1 MSRRFDLFVIFAE
14 MRTGSNLL
22 EASLNGVPGLTC
34 HGEAFNPHFI
44 GYPKAETMLG
54 VTLAERAEDPGALLA
69 AMRAAPGLNGFRFF
83 HDHDPR
89 VLDDV
94 LDDPRCAKVILTR
107 NPVESYVSLK
117 IARQTGQWKLGD
129 ARHQKT
135 SQVLFEAEE
144 FTDHLAGLQAFQV
157 QLQRA
162 LQLGGQTAFYVDYE
176 DIQDVAVL
184 NGLGRFLGAEGGVPG
199 LATSLVKQNPEPLDS
214 KVANFGAME
223 AALARLDRFN
233 LTRTPN
239 FEPRRGPAVP
249 SFVAAAR
256 APLLFMPVKAGP
268 VAQVLGWLAAL
279 DEDGAL
285 QAEFTRKS
293 LRQWL
298 RAHPLH
304 RSFTVLRHPVRRAHE
319 AFCTCIL
326 NGRYTDL
333 REVLRKTYKLPLPP
347 VARVAQM
354 DLAAH
359 RAAFAAFAR
368 FLKGHLAGQT
378 SVRIDAAWA
387 SQAAVLQGFAQFALP
402 DIIMREDRLAE
413 DLAHLAAS
421 VGRPAPA
428 LPAAEPEP
436 APFALAEVMT
446 GEIEALLREAY
457 QRDYIAFGFG
467 DWQPSL
473 AVT

>member
-22 EASLNGVPGLTC
+22 EASLNGVPGVAC
-34 HGEAFNPHFI
+34 HGETFNPHFM
-44 GYPKAETMLG
+44 GHPKTDSLLG
-54 VTLAERAEDPGALLA
+54 VTLAKRAEDPAALLA

-89 VLDDV
+89 VLDEV

-107 NPVESYVSLK
+107 NPVDSYVSLQ

-135 SQVLFEAEE
+135 SQVLFDAEE
-144 FTDHLAGLQAFQV
+144 FTAHLAGLQEF
-157 QLQRA
+157 QLQLLRA
-162 LQLGGQTAFYVDYE
+162 LQVGGQTAFYVDYE

-184 NGLGRFLGAEGGVPG
+184 NGLARFLGAEGGVQG
-199 LATSLVKQNPEPLDS
+199 LATSLVKQNPEPLES

-256 APLLFMPVKAGP
+256 APLLFMPIKAGP
-268 VAQVLGWLAAL
+268 VAQVRDWLAAL
-279 DEDGAL
+279 DEGPL
-285 QAEFTRKS
+285 QQDFTQKS

-298 RAHPLH
+298 RGHPGH
-304 RSFTVLRHPVRRAHE
+304 RSFTVLRHPVPRAHA
-319 AFCTCIL
+319 AFCDYIL
-326 NGRYTDL
+326 NGQYAEV

-347 VARVAQM
+347 VAKVAKM
-354 DLAAH
+354 DLESH

-387 SQAAVLQGFAQFALP
+387 SQAAVLQGFGQFAMP
-402 DIIMREDRLAE
+402 DLITREDRLVE
-413 DLAHLAAS
+413 DLGHLAEA
-421 VGRPAPA
+421 VGRKTPPLPAPA
-428 LPAAEPEP
+428 PQA

-446 GEIEALLREAY
+446 EEIEALLREAY
-457 QRDYIAFGFG
+457 LRDYVAFGFG
-467 DWQPSL
+467 GWQP
-473 AVT
+473 

>member
-1 MSRRFDLFVIFAE
+1 MKRRFDLFVIFAE

-34 HGEAFNPHFI
+34 HGEAFNPHFM
-44 GYPKAETMLG
+44 GHPKTDSLLG
-54 VTLAERAEDPGALLA
+54 VGLSKRAEDPGALLA

-89 VLDDV
+89 VLDEV

-107 NPVESYVSLK
+107 NPVESYVSLQ

-135 SQVLFEAEE
+135 SQVLFDAGE
-144 FTDHLAGLQAFQV
+144 FTGHLAGLQEF
-157 QLQRA
+157 QLQLLRA
-162 LQLGGQTAFYVDYE
+162 LQVGGQTAFYVDYE

-184 NGLGRFLGAEGGVPG
+184 NGLARFLGAEGGVQG
-199 LATSLVKQNPEPLDS
+199 LATTLVKQNPEPMES

-249 SFVAAAR
+249 SFVAAAQ
-256 APLLFMPVKAGP
+256 APLLFMPIKAGP
-268 VAQVLGWLAAL
+268 VAQVRGWLAAL
-279 DEDGAL
+279 DEGAL
-285 QAEFTRKS
+285 QEEFTQKS

-298 RAHPLH
+298 RGHPGH
-304 RSFTVLRHPVRRAHE
+304 RSFTVLRHPVPRAHA
-319 AFCTCIL
+319 AFCDHIL
-326 NGRYTDL
+326 NGQYAEV

-347 VARVAQM
+347 VAKVAKM
-354 DLAAH
+354 DLEEH
-359 RAAFAAFAR
+359 RAAFAGFAR

-387 SQAAVLQGFAQFALP
+387 SQAAVLQGFAQFAMP
-402 DIIMREDRLAE
+402 DLIAREDRLAE
-413 DLAHLAAS
+413 DLGHLAEA

-428 LPAAEPEP
+428 LPGPAVQT

-446 GEIEALLREAY
+446 EEIEALLREAY
-457 QRDYIAFGFG
+457 QRDYVAFGFG
-467 DWQPSL
+467 GWQP
-473 AVT
+473 

>member
-1 MSRRFDLFVIFAE
+1 MSRRFDMFVIFAE

-22 EASLNGVPGLTC
+22 EASLNGVPGVAC
-34 HGEAFNPHFI
+34 HGEAFNPHFM
-44 GYPKAETMLG
+44 GHPKTDSLLG
-54 VTLAERAEDPGALLA
+54 VTLAKRAEDPAALLA

-89 VLDDV
+89 VLDEV

-107 NPVESYVSLK
+107 NPVESYVSLQ

-135 SQVLFEAEE
+135 SQVLFDAEE
-144 FTDHLAGLQAFQV
+144 FTAHLAGLQEF
-157 QLQRA
+157 QLQLLRA
-162 LQLGGQTAFYVDYE
+162 LQVGGQTAFYVDYE

-184 NGLGRFLGAEGGVPG
+184 NGLARFLGAEGGVQG
-199 LATSLVKQNPEPLDS
+199 LATSLVKQNPEPLES

-233 LTRTPN
+233 LNRTPN

-256 APLLFMPVKAGP
+256 APLLFMPIKAGP
-268 VAQVLGWLAAL
+268 VAQVRDWLAAL
-279 DEDGAL
+279 DEGPL
-285 QAEFTRKS
+285 QEEFTQKS

-298 RAHPLH
+298 RGHPGH
-304 RSFTVLRHPVRRAHE
+304 RSFTVLRHPVARAHA
-319 AFCTCIL
+319 AFCDHIL
-326 NGRYTDL
+326 NGQYAEV

-347 VARVAQM
+347 VAKIAKM
-354 DLAAH
+354 DLEAH
-359 RAAFAAFAR
+359 RAAFAGFAR

-387 SQAAVLQGFAQFALP
+387 SQAAVLQGFGQFAMP
-402 DIIMREDRLAE
+402 DLIAREDRLVE
-413 DLAHLAAS
+413 DLGHLAEA

-428 LPAAEPEP
+428 LAAPAPQT

-446 GEIEALLREAY
+446 EEIEALLCEAY
-457 QRDYIAFGFG
+457 QRDYVAFGFG
-467 DWQPSL
+467 GWQP
-473 AVT
+473 

>member
-1 MSRRFDLFVIFAE
+1 MSRRFDMFVIFAE

-34 HGEAFNPHFI
+34 HGEAFNPHFM
-44 GYPKAETMLG
+44 GHPKTDSLLG
-54 VTLAERAEDPGALLA
+54 VTLAKRAEDPAALLA

-89 VLDDV
+89 VLDEV

-107 NPVESYVSLK
+107 NPVESYVSLQ

-135 SQVLFEAEE
+135 SQVLFDAEE
-144 FTDHLAGLQAFQV
+144 FTGHLAGLQEF
-157 QLQRA
+157 QLQLLRA
-162 LQLGGQTAFYVDYE
+162 LQVGGQTAFYVDYE

-184 NGLGRFLGAEGGVPG
+184 SGLARFLGAEGGVQG
-199 LATSLVKQNPEPLDS
+199 LATSLVKQNPEPLES

-256 APLLFMPVKAGP
+256 APLLFMPIKAGP
-268 VAQVLGWLAAL
+268 VAQVRGWLASL
-279 DEDGAL
+279 DEGAL
-285 QAEFTRKS
+285 QEEFTQKS

-298 RAHPLH
+298 RGHPGH
-304 RSFTVLRHPVRRAHE
+304 RSFTVLRHPVARAHA
-319 AFCTCIL
+319 AFCDHIL
-326 NGRYTDL
+326 NGQYAEV

-347 VARVAQM
+347 VAKVAKM
-354 DLAAH
+354 DLEAH
-359 RAAFAAFAR
+359 RAAFAGFAR

-387 SQAAVLQGFAQFALP
+387 SQAAVLQGFAQFAMP
-402 DIIMREDRLAE
+402 DLIAREDRLAE
-413 DLAHLAAS
+413 DLGHLAEA

-428 LPAAEPEP
+428 LPAPVAQT

-446 GEIEALLREAY
+446 EEIEALLREAY
-457 QRDYIAFGFG
+457 QRDYVAFGFG
-467 DWQPSL
+467 GWS
-473 AVT
+473 A

>member
-1 MSRRFDLFVIFAE
+1 MSRRFDMFVIFAE

-22 EASLNGVPGLTC
+22 EASLNGVPGVAC
-34 HGEAFNPHFI
+34 HGEAFNPHFM
-44 GYPKAETMLG
+44 GHPKTDSLLG
-54 VTLAERAEDPGALLA
+54 VTLAKRAEDPAALLA

-89 VLDDV
+89 VLDEV

-107 NPVESYVSLK
+107 NPVESYVSLQ

-135 SQVLFEAEE
+135 SQVLFDAEE
-144 FTDHLAGLQAFQV
+144 FTAHLAGLQEF
-157 QLQRA
+157 QLQLLRA
-162 LQLGGQTAFYVDYE
+162 LQVGGQTAFYVDYE

-184 NGLGRFLGAEGGVPG
+184 NGLARFLGAEGGVQG
-199 LATSLVKQNPEPLDS
+199 LATSLVKQNPEPLES

-233 LTRTPN
+233 LNRTPN

-256 APLLFMPVKAGP
+256 APLLFMPIKAGP
-268 VAQVLGWLAAL
+268 VAQVRDWLAAL
-279 DEDGAL
+279 DEGPL
-285 QAEFTRKS
+285 QEEFTQKS

-298 RAHPLH
+298 RGHPGH
-304 RSFTVLRHPVRRAHE
+304 RSFTVLRHPVARAHA
-319 AFCTCIL
+319 AFCDHIL
-326 NGRYTDL
+326 NGQYAEV

-347 VARVAQM
+347 VAKIAKM
-354 DLAAH
+354 DLEAH
-359 RAAFAAFAR
+359 RAAFAGFAR

-387 SQAAVLQGFAQFALP
+387 SQAAVLQGFGQFAMP
-402 DIIMREDRLAE
+402 DLIAREDRLVE
-413 DLAHLAAS
+413 DLGHLAEA

-428 LPAAEPEP
+428 LAAPAPQT

-446 GEIEALLREAY
+446 EEIEALLREAY
-457 QRDYIAFGFG
+457 QRDYVAFGFG
-467 DWQPSL
+467 GWQP
-473 AVT
+473 

>member
-1 MSRRFDLFVIFAE
+1 MTRRFDLFVIFAE

-22 EASLNGVPGLTC
+22 EASLNDVPGLAC
-34 HGEAFNPHFI
+34 HGEAFNPHFM
-44 GYPKAETMLG
+44 GYPKTETMLG
-54 VTLAERAEDPGALLA
+54 VTLAKRAEDPGALLA

-89 VLDDV
+89 VLDDL
-94 LDDPRCAKVILTR
+94 LDDPRCAKIVLTR

-144 FTDHLAGLQAFQV
+144 FTDHLAGLQEFQV

-162 LQLGGQTAFYVDYE
+162 LQVSGQTAFYVDYE

-184 NGLGRFLGAEGGVPG
+184 NGLARFLGAEGGVQG
-199 LATSLVKQNPEPLDS
+199 LAKTLVKQNPEPLDS
-214 KVANFGAME
+214 KVSNFGVME

-249 SFVAAAR
+249 SFVAAAS
-256 APLLFMPVKAGP
+256 APLLFMPIKAGP
-268 VAQVLGWLAAL
+268 VAQVRDWLAAL
-279 DEDGAL
+279 DAEGAL
-285 QAEFTRKS
+285 QEEFTQKS

-298 RAHPLH
+298 RGHPGH
-304 RSFTVLRHPVRRAHE
+304 RSFTVLRHPVPRAHE
-319 AFCTCIL
+319 AFCRYIL
-326 NGRYTDL
+326 NGQYTEVC
-333 REVLRKTYKLPLPP
+333 EVLRKTYKLPLPP
-347 VARVAQM
+347 VAKVPKM
-354 DLAAH
+354 DLEAH

-387 SQAAVLQGFAQFALP
+387 SQAAVLQGFAQFAVP
-402 DIIMREDRLAE
+402 DMIAREDRLAE
-413 DLAHLAAS
+413 DLAHLAAA
-421 VGRPAPA
+421 VGRPVPP
-428 LPAAEPEP
+428 LKAAEPV
-436 APFALAEVMT
+436 APFALADVMT
-446 GEIEALLREAY
+446 EEIDALLREAY
-457 QRDYIAFGFG
+457 QRDYVAFGFG
-467 DWQPSL
+467 SWEP
-473 AVT
+473 

>member
-1 MSRRFDLFVIFAE
+1 MSRRYDMFVIFAE

-22 EASLNGVPGLTC
+22 EASLNGVPGVTC

-44 GYPKAETMLG
+44 GYPKTDSLLG
-54 VTLAERAEDPGALLA
+54 VSMAQRAEDPGVLLA

-89 VLDDV
+89 VLDAV

-107 NPVESYVSLK
+107 NPVESYVSLQ

-135 SQVLFEAEE
+135 SKVLFDAEE
-144 FTDHLAGLQAFQV
+144 FTAHLAELQAFQL
-157 QLQRA
+157 QLLRA
-162 LQLGGQTAFYVDYE
+162 LQVGGQTAFYVDYE

-184 NGLGRFLGAEGGVPG
+184 NGLAQFLGAEGGVQG
-199 LATSLVKQNPEPLDS
+199 LATSLVKQNPEPLES

-249 SFVAAAR
+249 SFVAAAS
-256 APLLFMPVKAGP
+256 APLLFMPIKAGP
-268 VAQVLGWLAAL
+268 VAQVRGWLAAL
-279 DEDGAL
+279 DAKGAL
-285 QAEFTRKS
+285 QEEFTQKS
-293 LRQWL
+293 LRLWL
-298 RAHPLH
+298 RGHPGH
-304 RSFTVLRHPVRRAHE
+304 RSFTVLRHPVARAHA
-319 AFCTCIL
+319 AFCDHIL
-326 NGRYTDL
+326 TGQYAEL

-347 VARVAQM
+347 VAKVAKM
-354 DLAAH
+354 DLEAH

-387 SQAAVLQGFAQFALP
+387 SQAAVLQGFGQFAMP
-402 DIIMREDRLAE
+402 DMIAREDRLAE
-413 DLAHLAAS
+413 DLAHLAAA
-421 VGRPAPA
+421 VGREAPP
-428 LPAAEPEP
+428 LPGPGP
-436 APFALAEVMT
+436 QTAPFALAEVMT
-446 GEIEALLREAY
+446 EEIEALLREAY
-457 QRDYIAFGFG
+457 QRDYVAFGFG
-467 DWQPSL
+467 GWQP
-473 AVT
+473 

>member
-1 MSRRFDLFVIFAE
+1 MSRRFDLFAIFAE

-22 EASLNGVPGLTC
+22 EASLNGVPGVTC

-44 GYPKAETMLG
+44 GYPKTEAMLG
-54 VTLAERAEDPGALLA
+54 VTMARRAEDPGALLA

-89 VLDDV
+89 VLDEV

-107 NPVESYVSLK
+107 NPVESYVSLQ

-135 SQVLFEAEE
+135 SQVLFDAEE
-144 FTDHLAGLQAFQV
+144 FTAHLAGLQEF
-157 QLQRA
+157 QLQLLRA
-162 LQLGGQTAFYVDYE
+162 LQVGGQTAFYVDYE

-184 NGLGRFLGAEGGVPG
+184 NGLAQFLGAEGGVQG
-199 LATSLVKQNPEPLDS
+199 LATSLVKQNPEPLES

-256 APLLFMPVKAGP
+256 APLLFMPIKAGP
-268 VAQVLGWLAAL
+268 VAAVRGWLAAL
-279 DEDGAL
+279 DEGPLQDG
-285 QAEFTRKS
+285 FTQKS

-298 RAHPLH
+298 RGHPGQ
-304 RSFTVLRHPVRRAHE
+304 RSFTVLRHPVPRAHV
-319 AFCTCIL
+319 AFCEYIL
-326 NGRYTDL
+326 NGKYAEV

-347 VARVAQM
+347 VAKVAKM
-354 DLAAH
+354 GIEEH
-359 RAAFAAFAR
+359 RAAFAGFAR

-387 SQAAVLQGFAQFALP
+387 SQTAVLQGFAQFAVP
-402 DIIMREDRLAE
+402 DLIAREDHLAE
-413 DLAHLAAS
+413 DLAHLAAA
-421 VGRPAPA
+421 VDVPAPP
-428 LPAAEPEP
+428 LPAPEAP
-436 APFALAEVMT
+436 SAPFALAEVMT
-446 GEIEALLREAY
+446 EEIEALLREAY
-457 QRDYIAFGFG
+457 QRDYVALGFG
-467 DWQPSL
+467 GWSP
-473 AVT
+473 

>member
-1 MSRRFDLFVIFAE
+1 MSRRYDLFVIFAE

-22 EASLNGVPGLTC
+22 EASLNGVPGVSC

-44 GYPKAETMLG
+44 GYPKTDSLLG
-54 VTLAERAEDPGALLA
+54 VTMARRAADPAALLA

-89 VLDDV
+89 VLDMV

-107 NPVESYVSLK
+107 NPVESYVSLQ

-135 SQVLFEAEE
+135 SRVLFDSDE
-144 FTDHLAGLQAFQV
+144 FTAHLAGVQAFQL
-157 QLQRA
+157 QLLRA
-162 LQLGGQTAFYVDYE
+162 LQVGGQTAFYVDYE

-184 NGLGRFLGAEGGVPG
+184 NGLARFLGAEGGVQG
-199 LATSLVKQNPEPLDS
+199 LATSLVKQNPEPLES

-233 LTRTPN
+233 LSRTPN

-249 SFVAAAR
+249 SFVAAGR
-256 APLLFMPVKAGP
+256 APLLFMPIKAGP
-268 VAQVLGWLAAL
+268 VAAVRGWLSSLDAGNAL
-279 DEDGAL
+279 EEG
-285 QAEFTRKS
+285 FTQKS

-298 RAHPLH
+298 RAHPGQ
-304 RSFTVLRHPVRRAHE
+304 RSFTVLRHPVRRAHA
-319 AFCTCIL
+319 AFCDYIL
-326 NGRYTDL
+326 NGEYAEL

-347 VARVAQM
+347 VAKVAKM
-354 DLAAH
+354 DLEEH

-368 FLKGHLAGQT
+368 FLKGNLAGQT

-387 SQAAVLQGFAQFALP
+387 SQAAVLQGFAQFAVP
-402 DIIMREDRLAE
+402 DLIAREDRLAE
-413 DLAHLAAS
+413 DLAHLAAA
-421 VGRPAPA
+421 VGLPAPP
-428 LPAAEPEP
+428 LPVPPAPS

-446 GEIEALLREAY
+446 EEIEALLREAY
-457 QRDYIAFGFG
+457 QRDYVAFGFG
-467 DWQPSL
+467 GWQP
-473 AVT
+473 